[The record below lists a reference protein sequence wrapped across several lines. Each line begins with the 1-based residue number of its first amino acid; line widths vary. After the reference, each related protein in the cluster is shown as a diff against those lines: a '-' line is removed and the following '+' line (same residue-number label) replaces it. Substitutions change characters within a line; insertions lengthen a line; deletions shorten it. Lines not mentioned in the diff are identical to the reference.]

1 MREVAG
7 YIILFVFII
16 VFVVLS
22 YFSTSFYRFVK
33 VLKWT
38 LCQVSVASMLN
49 FSVLLAHLPNIHNL
63 LRKRRIGI
71 VFKIEALV
79 VWSESC
85 FTLAIGRNWFHLN
98 TRLRSDWY
106 FSNFLLIPFYHLH
119 TFFYLLFLWGIAYEI
134 SSARVINTPVI
145 TIDNSRK

>member
-63 LRKRRIGI
+63 LRKGELALF
-71 VFKIEALV
+71 FKIEALV

-106 FSNFLLIPFYHLH
+106 FSNFLLIPFLSFAY
-119 TFFYLLFLWGIAYEI
+119 FLLSAFLVRNCLWNQFGKSDKY
-134 SSARVINTPVI
+134 SS
-145 TIDNSRK
+145 DNNR

>member
-49 FSVLLAHLPNIHNL
+49 FSVLLAHLTIFYAKGEL
-63 LRKRRIGI
+63 ALF
-71 VFKIEALV
+71 FKIEALV

-98 TRLRSDWY
+98 TRLRPDWY
-106 FSNFLLIPFYHLH
+106 FSNFLLIPFLSFAY
-119 TFFYLLFLWGIAYEI
+119 FLLSAFLVRNCLWNQFGKSDKY
-134 SSARVINTPVI
+134 SSGNNR
-145 TIDNSRK
+145 